1 MDVKWIGKGNRR
13 DCCVYYEAVQ
23 SGPHTYSP
31 GSTVLLDR
39 DDGDPVVGIVLEVFN
54 RIEAEPINEDDSSDD
69 DDDDDDEK
77 RKKGAKCLIN
87 WTWKYDDLH
96 IPGQKFLDPNT
107 TIYLCLDTD
116 EMEIA
121 ALQSPVTVYTLED
134 FQAKE
139 AKEPMINPKAGAR
152 RSSRKGPVLNY
163 ACDGAA
169 VDHGTSFVPLK
180 LSEYLGTGS
189 IDLSF
194 REVLNKALQG
204 IKAKRRTNRN
214 DVMRTPSKSK
224 RPTISK
230 AVTTPKKRP
239 SGREKDYAYDESN
252 DVQNAKDLDVT
263 YQTPTKKKNR
273 GQSATPRSIKS
284 KKTPTSTP
292 TRKHII
298 KNPLEITP
306 LPLRVISN
314 TASQLSGRSSPHSI
328 ARSRLHVSAVPAV
341 LKRREAECEEIKSQ
355 LEAAIEDGGGLCLYI
370 CGTPGTGKTASVHQ
384 VIRSLRAQVEEDV
397 LADFLFVEI
406 NGMRVSEPAQAY
418 CMLYQ
423 TISDGKRVS
432 PAVAL
437 QQLDL
442 TFGARAPKGMP
453 V

>member
-1 MDVKWIGKGNRR
+1 MVVKWIGKGNRK
-13 DCCVYYEAVQ
+13 DGCVYYEAVQ
-23 SGPHTYSP
+23 SGPHTYRP

-39 DDGDPVVGIVLEVFN
+39 DDGDPIVGIILEVFN
-54 RIEAEPINEDDSSDD
+54 RIEAEAFDEDESSDE
-69 DDDDDDEK
+69 DDDEK
-77 RKKGAKCLIN
+77 SKIGAKCLIN
-87 WTWKYDDLH
+87 WTWKYADLH
-96 IPGQKFLDPNT
+96 IPGQKLLDPNT

-121 ALQSPVTVYTLED
+121 ALQSPVTVYTVED

-152 RSSRKGPVLNY
+152 RSARKGPVLSY

-169 VDHGTSFVPLK
+169 VDHGTSFVPLN
-180 LSEYLGTGS
+180 LSEYLGHGC
-189 IDLSF
+189 IDLNF
-194 REVLNKALQG
+194 RKVLNEALQS
-204 IKAKRRTNRN
+204 IKAKRQTNRN
-214 DVMRTPSKSK
+214 GVMRTPSKSK
-224 RPTISK
+224 RPSVAK
-230 AVTTPKKRP
+230 VDTTPKKRP
-239 SGREKDYAYDESN
+239 VAREKDHAYDESS
-252 DVQNAKDLDVT
+252 DEQGAKGPDLT

-273 GQSATPRSIKS
+273 VQSATPRSVKS
-284 KKTPTSTP
+284 KRTPTSTP
-292 TRKHII
+292 KRNHIV

-306 LPLRVISN
+306 LPLRIISN

-328 ARSRLHVSAVPAV
+328 ARSRLHVSAVPPV

-384 VIRSLRAQVEEDV
+384 VIRSLRAQVEDDV